1 MNNLIMKFSLFHL
14 LVLCLLVWGLR
25 KMGLTTIEI
34 LLIIILVGILFASY
48 GKGPRNKI

>member
-1 MNNLIMKFSLFHL
+1 MKFSLFHI

-25 KMGLTTIEI
+25 KMGLSTIEI
-34 LLIIILVGILFASY
+34 LLIILLVGILFSTY